1 MPAFLEAHFWSL
13 ANPELWVGVGL
24 LVFLGILVMAGAFK
38 TAAGALDAKANKIS
52 ADLDEA
58 ARIRAEAEALLADIK
73 RQSAEAE
80 AQSKALLEAAQEQ
93 AQRLAADAKVKLEED
108 LALRTRLAER
118 RIATAEAEA
127 AAQVRAAAIDLAARA
142 TEDVLAQQLA
152 AAKSD
157 PLVDKAIAQIA
168 GKLQ

>member
-1 MPAFLEAHFWSL
+1 MPAFLEAELYSL
-13 ANPELWVGVGL
+13 ANPELWVGIGL
-24 LVFLGILVMAGAFK
+24 IIFLGILWMAGAFK
-38 TAAGALDAKANKIS
+38 TAAGALDAKATKIK

-80 AQSKALLEAAQEQ
+80 AHAKAVLESAREQ
-93 AQRLAADAKVKLEED
+93 AIRLAADAKVKLEED

-118 RIATAEAEA
+118 RIEAAEAEA
-127 AAQVRAAAIDLAARA
+127 AAQVRSAAIDLAARA
-142 TEDVLAQQLA
+142 AEQVLTQRLVG
-152 AAKSD
+152 AKSD
-157 PLVDKAIAQIA
+157 PLIDKAIGQLA

>member
-1 MPAFLEAHFWSL
+1 MPAFFEAELWNL

-24 LVFLGILVMAGAFK
+24 IIFLGILMMAGAFRM
-38 TAAGALDAKANKIS
+38 AAASLDAKAAKIRT
-52 ADLDEA
+52 DLDEA

-80 AQSKALLEAAQEQ
+80 AQSKAVMEAAEDQ
-93 AQRLAADAKVKLEED
+93 ARRVAEDARAKLEED

-118 RIATAEAEA
+118 RIEAAEAEA
-127 AAQVRAAAIDLAARA
+127 AAQVRAAAIELAARA
-142 TEDVLAQQLA
+142 TEDVLAQRLA
-152 AAKSD
+152 SAKSD
-157 PLVDKAIAQIA
+157 PLIDKAIGQLA

>member
-1 MPAFLEAHFWSL
+1 MPAFFEAEFWNL

-24 LVFLGILVMAGAFK
+24 IVFLGILWMAGAFK
-38 TAAGALDAKANKIS
+38 TAAGALDAKAIKIK

-58 ARIRAEAEALLADIK
+58 ARIRAEAEALLADIQ

-80 AQSKALLEAAQEQ
+80 AQAKAVLESAQEQ
-93 AQRLAADAKVKLEED
+93 AKRLAADAKVKLEDE

-118 RIATAEAEA
+118 RIEAAEAEA

-142 TEDVLAQQLA
+142 TEEILGQRLAG
-152 AAKSD
+152 AKSD
-157 PLVDKAIAQIA
+157 PLIDKAIGQMAS
-168 GKLQ
+168 KLQ